1 MDEYNNHR
9 LKDYQTIRSQYLESI
24 ILHPSLQNTTDIQV
38 YECTWSTRKSNKL
51 FYNLLFIPF
60 QY

>member
-38 YECTWSTRKSNKL
+38 YECT
-51 FYNLLFIPF
+51 
-60 QY
+60 